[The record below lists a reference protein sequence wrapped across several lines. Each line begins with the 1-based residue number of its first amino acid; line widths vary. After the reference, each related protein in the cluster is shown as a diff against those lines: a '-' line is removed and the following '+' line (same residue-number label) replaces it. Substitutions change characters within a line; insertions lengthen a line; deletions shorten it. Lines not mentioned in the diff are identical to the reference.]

1 MNSIIG
7 KKQAR
12 ILALSTLLVAALFA
26 LCSCKVSNRRSL
38 IRYAKENY
46 GDCEFISE
54 EHEGSGKD
62 EKRTVYLRDKETGIE
77 YSVTSEMMSQV
88 LDATVLGH
96 TEKKSSNFV
105 GKYYEYIKE
114 EAQEELTEFTKKYGI
129 KLEGLKGIYFAARV
143 SGEDAEKAAGEL
155 TNILEEHDSKGL
167 CPKSHLVYAEE
178 KKIYVGVYYI
188 DKGSWTWKESGNYK
202 MIDYVHEHF
211 DKDAKYIRSMTTPL
225 NSIFSPEE
233 QDKLFPEFADQAEVP
248 SAEAYY
254 FKDKDGKLFLAVD
267 LEDFGGKATG
277 VRLFRDNAYG
287 KEEIKY

>member
-1 MNSIIG
+1 MNT
-7 KKQAR
+7 KRVKHQAR
-12 ILALSTLLVAALFA
+12 IVAVSVLLIISLFA
-26 LCSCKVSNRRSL
+26 LCSCKVSSKNSL

-62 EKRTVYLRDKETGIE
+62 EKRTVYLMDKETGIE
-77 YSVTSEMMSQV
+77 YSVTSKMMSQV

-96 TEKKSSNFV
+96 TEIKSSDFV

-114 EAQEELTEFTKKYGI
+114 EAQDELSAFMKKYDI
-129 KLEGLKGIYFAARV
+129 TLEGLNDIYFAARV
-143 SGEDAEKAAGEL
+143 SGEDAEKAAKEL
-155 TNILEEHDSKGL
+155 TEILEEHDIKGL
-167 CPKSHLVYAEE
+167 CPKSHPVYAEA
-178 KKIYVGVYYI
+178 KKIYVGNYFI
-188 DKGSWTWKESGNYK
+188 DEGTWTWAESGNYK

-211 DKDAKYIRSMTTPL
+211 DKDAKYVRSITTPL

-233 QDKLFPEFADQAEVP
+233 QDRLFPEFADQAEVP

-267 LEDFGGKATG
+267 LKDFGGKATG
-277 VRLFRDNAYG
+277 IRLFWDKAPG